1 MLAYLPSPSSG
12 ALHIGPL
19 QLRAYGLMIALGVVA
34 AVKVASDRWVAK
46 GGRADD
52 MTAVATWGVPAGLI
66 GARLYHVM
74 TDYQRFQ
81 GRWLHAFAIWEGGLG
96 IWGGIALGALVG
108 WVVARRRG
116 CDATAMLDAVAP
128 AIPLAQ
134 AIGRLGNW
142 FNQELFGK
150 PSTLPWALKIDPSHR
165 PDGYL
170 DQATFHPTFLYE
182 SLWNLL
188 VVALVLWADRRWN
201 LTRGRLFALYV
212 AGYTAGRFWI
222 EALRI
227 DDAHHVL
234 GLRLNDWTSIVV
246 FLAAGAFLLLRKSV
260 PEGEAS
266 AELSAADGEQ
276 PAHEDTSR

>member
-46 GGRADD
+46 GGRAED
-52 MTAVATWGVPAGLI
+52 MTAVATWGVPAGLV
-66 GARLYHVM
+66 GARIYHVM

-108 WVVARRRG
+108 WIVARRRG

-150 PSTLPWALKIDPSHR
+150 PSTLPWALEIDPSHR

-212 AGYTAGRFWI
+212 AGYTVGRFWI

-246 FLAAGAFLLLRKSV
+246 FLAASAFLVLRKSA
-260 PEGEAS
+260 PRGEPS
-266 AELSAADGEQ
+266 AQVGAADGEQ

>member
-1 MLAYLPSPSSG
+1 MLASIPSPSSG

-46 GGRADD
+46 GGRAED

-96 IWGGIALGALVG
+96 IWGGVGLGALVG
-108 WVVARRRG
+108 WIVARRRG

-150 PSTLPWALKIDPSHR
+150 PSSLPWALEIDPSHR

-212 AGYTAGRFWI
+212 AGYTVGRFWI

-246 FLAAGAFLLLRKSV
+246 FLVAAAFLLLRKSA
-260 PEGEAS
+260 PEAEPSGELGAT
-266 AELSAADGEQ
+266 DGEQ